1 MAGQLMVNQVISTV
15 ETQVYS
21 PQDYHQ
27 TEVKVQALAAE
38 HQLSRFQ
45 LARLF
50 KKHSGKD
57 LTGFIQ
63 CMKLEAAANIVSYTH
78 TPLLEL
84 ALNLGYTSQ
93 QAFTRAFS
101 QYWGISPGKMRS
113 QRQDYVRYLHDA
125 QGQLRVN
132 CQIRRNRTGLKL
144 WGIRYKGNQDDVLLH
159 WQRFAQS
166 LAQLLPDYQGPC
178 YGLFYDDPAT
188 TPAGEVRYGCAIA
201 MPAYAGLPPEG
212 WYNTDIP
219 PGRFVVF
226 QLDENSYQHNHHLLC
241 PAVMHWFINHTEQ
254 FGTAGSYEIFPHL
267 PSTDPA
273 EHYPLQLFIS
283 LTG

>member
-1 MAGQLMVNQVISTV
+1 MAGQLIVNQVISTV

-63 CMKLEAAANIVSYTH
+63 RMKLEAAANIVSYTH

-144 WGIRYKGNQDDVLLH
+144 WAFATKATRTMYCCIGNVLPRAWRSCCPTIKALVMACFMMT
-159 WQRFAQS
+159 QPPLR
-166 LAQLLPDYQGPC
+166 LAKYVMAALLQCLLTLACRRKAGTTRTFHQAALWCSNSTKIAISTIIIC
-178 YGLFYDDPAT
+178 Y
-188 TPAGEVRYGCAIA
+188 VR
-201 MPAYAGLPPEG
+201 P
-212 WYNTDIP
+212 
-219 PGRFVVF
+219 
-226 QLDENSYQHNHHLLC
+226 
-241 PAVMHWFINHTEQ
+241 
-254 FGTAGSYEIFPHL
+254 
-267 PSTDPA
+267 
-273 EHYPLQLFIS
+273 
-283 LTG
+283 